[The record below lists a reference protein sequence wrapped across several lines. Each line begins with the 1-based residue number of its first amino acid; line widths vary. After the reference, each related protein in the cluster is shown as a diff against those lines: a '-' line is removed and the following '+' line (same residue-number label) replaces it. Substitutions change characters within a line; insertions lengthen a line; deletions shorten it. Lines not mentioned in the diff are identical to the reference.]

1 MLNRDDRQV
10 EFGNWVEAVF
20 GRNCA
25 LDVKERATRVLEEA
39 CELAQASNVG
49 LDKVLDLV
57 QHVYEKPA
65 GKVGQEAGGLGV
77 CLLAFCEAIGV
88 SADEL
93 EQREFDRVTAH
104 PLEHFRVRQNT
115 KADAGVV
122 LRVPA

>member
-1 MLNRDDRQV
+1 M
-10 EFGNWVEAVF
+10 F

-39 CELAQASNVG
+39 CELAQAANVG

-57 QHVYEKPA
+57 QHVYEQPA
-65 GKVGQEAGGLGV
+65 GKVGQEVGGVGT
-77 CLLAFCEAIGV
+77 CLLAFCEAFGV

-93 EQREFDRVTAH
+93 EQKEFDRVTAL
-104 PLEHFRVRQNT
+104 PLAHFRKRHNA
-115 KADAGVV
+115 KADAGVA